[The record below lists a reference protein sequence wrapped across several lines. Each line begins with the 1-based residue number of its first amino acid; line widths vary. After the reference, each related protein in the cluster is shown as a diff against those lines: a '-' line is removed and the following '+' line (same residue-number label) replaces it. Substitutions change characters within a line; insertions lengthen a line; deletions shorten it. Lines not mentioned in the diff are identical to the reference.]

1 MLRSNC
7 PMKTLLRNVIIYCLA
22 LYLLSVIIG
31 GVEIVGGL
39 PTYIIGGFVL
49 MILQV
54 VLKPILNILTLP
66 LNLVTLGLFS
76 IITSGILLYLLTVLV
91 PRIIIQAYDSPGFS
105 IAGFIIPQ
113 MHLNSLAT
121 LLLSAVVL
129 SSIIWFITW
138 LTN

>member
-1 MLRSNC
+1 
-7 PMKTLLRNVIIYCLA
+7 MKTLLRNVIIYCLA
-22 LYLLSVIIG
+22 LYLLSLIIG
-31 GVEIVGGL
+31 GVKTVGGL

-49 MILQV
+49 MLLQV

-91 PRIIIQAYDSPGFS
+91 PRVIIQAYESPGFS
-105 IAGFIIPQ
+105 IAGFIIPR